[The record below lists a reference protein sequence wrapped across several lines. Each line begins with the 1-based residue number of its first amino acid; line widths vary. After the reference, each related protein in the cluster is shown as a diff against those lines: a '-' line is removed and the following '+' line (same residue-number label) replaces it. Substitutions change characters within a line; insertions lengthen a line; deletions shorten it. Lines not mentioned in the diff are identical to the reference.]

1 MGTSL
6 TPEFW
11 RLFAVLFVIALAVV
25 FAVATALDAL
35 VLWVRRRRPRSRLS
49 SATRAPDAAPAKSEE
64 KPLTRAV

>member
-25 FAVATALDAL
+25 FAAATALDAL
-35 VLWVRRRRPRSRLS
+35 LLWVRRRRPHSRLS
-49 SATRAPDAAPAKSEE
+49 SETRASRAAPAKSRE